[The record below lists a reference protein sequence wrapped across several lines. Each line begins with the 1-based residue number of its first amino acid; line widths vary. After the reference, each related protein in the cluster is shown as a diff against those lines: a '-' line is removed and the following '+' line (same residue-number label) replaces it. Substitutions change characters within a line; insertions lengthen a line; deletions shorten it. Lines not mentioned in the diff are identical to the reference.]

1 MSKVFTTHQKT
12 MSDYTNEPPTWFEQ
26 LYQNAQGDGKAVPWA
41 VLQPRPAFLQ
51 WAQHIN
57 LQGVGRRALVI
68 GCGLG
73 DDAEELA
80 RRGFQV
86 TAFDLSPTAVAWCQ
100 QRFPQSTVTYVV
112 ADLFTAPAAWQGA
125 FDFVLEIFT
134 IQALPIAMR
143 QATIAAIANF
153 VAPDG
158 ELFVF
163 CLGAD
168 QPDGR
173 TGPPWPLT
181 RAELDYFRTC
191 GLTEVSLEE
200 LRDQGHHPNLRFRAF
215 YRGVILPV

>member
-1 MSKVFTTHQKT
+1 MRDQNHETP
-12 MSDYTNEPPTWFEQ
+12 NWFEQ
-26 LYQNAQGDGKAVPWA
+26 LYQNAQGNSAAVPWA
-41 VLQPRPAFLQ
+41 VLQPRPAFLH
-51 WAQHIN
+51 WAQRTK
-57 LQGVGRRALVI
+57 LQGHGRRALVI

-100 QRFPQSTVTYVV
+100 ERFPQSAVTYLV
-112 ADLFTAPAAWQGA
+112 ADLFAAPAAWLRA

-143 QATIAAIANF
+143 QTTIAAIAEF
-153 VAPDG
+153 VAPGGD
-158 ELFVF
+158 LFVF
-163 CLGAD
+163 TLGVAES
-168 QPDGR
+168 DGR

-181 RAELDYFRTC
+181 RAELDHFRTC

-200 LRDQGHHPNLRFRAF
+200 QRDPGRHPNLRFRAR
-215 YRGVILPV
+215 YRGAL